1 MRMDETHRTW
11 SIASFAI
18 LGASVAIYIRYAFES
33 PQGPRGGSTI
43 GLTFGIIGFAFMLF
57 AGLLG
62 ARKRVPTWR
71 IGRAQAWMRG
81 HLWLGFLSLP
91 MILFHGGFHFGGT
104 LTRVLMWLLIFTVF
118 SGVFGA
124 VLQHYIPRVMTSDV
138 PLETIYDEIGR
149 VRSLL
154 REEADRAVE
163 SLCGNLGLLNNSRE
177 EGQRAGGFTALRAI
191 AASAVPPRTSAA
203 VSAGTSAAVA
213 AAPKIILSSEEESAP
228 LRRFYV
234 NEMRPFLE
242 RPKQHSQPLAD
253 AAKSSSK
260 LAGLRT
266 LLPAAAHATL
276 SDLEDICDEAR
287 QLTRQERLHHWLHGW
302 LLLHIPLSLALILL
316 GAIHAVMAL
325 RY

>member
-228 LRRFYV
+228 LRRFYL